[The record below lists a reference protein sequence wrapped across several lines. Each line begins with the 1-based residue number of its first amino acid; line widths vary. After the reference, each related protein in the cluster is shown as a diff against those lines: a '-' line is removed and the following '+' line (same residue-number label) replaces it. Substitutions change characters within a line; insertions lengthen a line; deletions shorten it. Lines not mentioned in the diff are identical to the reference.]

1 MMIEHDHERSAAGIL
16 RFCLSVVSCLYCVL
30 LFFFLPLFFHDK
42 YFDIGVSKYRF
53 FFCITTG
60 MLAVTALLTA
70 AYIAVRLKN
79 KETDPVLIIERIKDI
94 SMVDKAA
101 LIYLLAC
108 FISYFLSPYNTWAIG
123 FKNVENPPLTGRT
136 GWSMGLISQV
146 LFVGIYFTISRFSD
160 RAFRK
165 IIMGALFAGSLIS
178 SILAILNRFSV
189 DPLGFYAG
197 ISPYY
202 RILFLSTLGQATW
215 YSSYLSTVFPVGLA
229 MFIYER
235 RSHYRGFYVLYIIVS
250 SMSLVTQ
257 NSDSA
262 YIALCA
268 ALLVLFA
275 FALDSN
281 NYFTR
286 YFQLII
292 LILLSFRLAGLLQLA
307 FPDSAVLPDRLSLFF
322 SKSTAALVVTV
333 ILIILYIAYSVFQM
347 THDIVIRRVRIIRTA
362 VLMLAMIAVVFLAS
376 VLILSA
382 YGIYVPFLKS
392 DYFIFNDNWG
402 NGRGFTW
409 RITMEMFAKLP
420 LTNKLFGVGPDCY
433 ANYAYE
439 FRSAQMRA
447 VWGDKVLANAHN
459 EWLNTLFTLGIFG
472 FLSYAGFFAVSFVS
486 FINKKRA
493 YALSI
498 AAAAVI
504 AAYVGHNFF
513 CYQQVLCTPFVFA
526 IIGLCTA
533 IEKSFRRRKGAY
545 RRAGTGTEKTP
556 GKKHM
561 L

>member
-1 MMIEHDHERSAAGIL
+1 MMIEHDREGSAAGIL
-16 RFCLSVVSCLYCVL
+16 RFCLSLVSCLYCVL
-30 LFFFLPLFFHDK
+30 LFLFLPLVFHDK
-42 YFDIGVSKYRF
+42 YFDIGVTKYRF
-53 FFCITTG
+53 FFIITMG
-60 MLAVTALLTA
+60 MLLVTALLYA
-70 AYIAVRLKN
+70 GYIAVRLIN

-94 SMVDKAA
+94 SPVDKAA
-101 LIYLLAC
+101 LIYLLVC
-108 FISYFLSPYNTWAIG
+108 FISYFMSSYNTWAIG
-123 FKNVENPPLTGRT
+123 FKNVENPPLTGRS

-146 LFVGIYFTISRFSD
+146 MFVGIYFSISRFAD

-165 IIMGALFAGSLIS
+165 IIMGSLFAGSLIS
-178 SILAILNRFSV
+178 SLLAILNRFSV
-189 DPLGFYAG
+189 DPLGFYTG

-202 RILFLSTLGQATW
+202 KILFLSTLGQATW
-215 YSSYLSTVFPVGLA
+215 YSSYLCTILPVGLA

-235 RSHYRGFYVLYIIVS
+235 RNRYRGFYVLYIIVS
-250 SMSLVTQ
+250 SLSLVTQ

-268 ALLVLFA
+268 ALLVLFV

-292 LILLSFRLAGLLQLA
+292 IILLSFRLAGLLQLV
-307 FPDSAVLPDRLSLFF
+307 FPEEAVLGDRLSLFF
-322 SKSTAALVVTV
+322 SRSRSVLVFTI
-333 ILIILYIAYSVFQM
+333 ILIILYIVYSVYQI

-362 VLMLAMIAVVFLAS
+362 VLVLAMIVVVFMAS
-376 VLILSA
+376 ALILSA
-382 YGIYVPFLKS
+382 YGIYIPFLKS
-392 DYFIFNDNWG
+392 EYFIFNDDWG

-409 RITMEMFAKLP
+409 RITMEMFRSLP

-447 VWGDKVLANAHN
+447 RWGDQVLANAHN
-459 EWLNTLFTLGIFG
+459 EWLNTFFTLGIAG
-472 FLSYAGFFAVSFVS
+472 LLSYAGFFAVSFIT

-498 AAAAVI
+498 AAAAAI
-504 AAYVGHNFF
+504 AAYAGHNFF
-513 CYQQVLCTPFVFA
+513 CYQQVLCTPYIFA

-533 IEKSFRRRKGAY
+533 FEKNSRRRKD
-545 RRAGTGTEKTP
+545 RRT
-556 GKKHM
+556 
-561 L
+561 LSS

>member
-1 MMIEHDHERSAAGIL
+1 MMIEHDREISAAGIL
-16 RFCLSVVSCLYCVL
+16 RFCLSVVSCLYCIL
-30 LFFFLPLFFHDK
+30 LFFFLPLVFHDK
-42 YFDIGVSKYRF
+42 YFDIGAFKYRF
-53 FFCITTG
+53 FFWITAG
-60 MLAVTALLTA
+60 MLLTTALLSA
-70 AYIAVRLKN
+70 GYIAVRLIN

-94 SMVDKAA
+94 SIVDKAA

-108 FISYFLSPYNTWAIG
+108 FISYFMSPYNTWAIG
-123 FKNVENPPLTGRT
+123 FRNVENPPLTGRS
-136 GWSMGLISQV
+136 GWNMGLVSQV
-146 LFVGIYFTISRFSD
+146 FFVGIYFTISRFTD

-165 IIMGALFAGSLIS
+165 IIMGSLFAGSLICS
-178 SILAILNRFSV
+178 ALAILNRFSV
-189 DPLGFYAG
+189 DPLGFYSG

-202 RILFLSTLGQATW
+202 KILFLSTLGQATW
-215 YSSYLSTVFPVGLA
+215 YSSYLSTVLPVGLA

-235 RSHYRGFYVLYIIVS
+235 RGRYRGFYVLYIIVS
-250 SMSLVTQ
+250 SLSLVTQ

-268 ALLVLFA
+268 ALLVLFV

-292 LILLSFRLAGLLQLA
+292 LILLSFRLAGLLQFA
-307 FPDSAVLPDRLSLFF
+307 FPDRAVLPDRLSLFF
-322 SKSTAALVVTV
+322 SKSTAVLVVTV
-333 ILIILYIAYSVFQM
+333 ILIILYIIYSVFQIK
-347 THDIVIRRVRIIRTA
+347 HDIVIRRVRIMRTA
-362 VLMLAMIAVVFLAS
+362 VLVLVMIAAVFMAS
-376 VLILSA
+376 ALILSA
-382 YGIYVPFLKS
+382 YGIYVPFIKS

-409 RITMEMFAKLP
+409 RITMEMFGSLP

-439 FRSAQMRA
+439 FRSAEMGA
-447 VWGDKVLANAHN
+447 MWGDKVLANAHN
-459 EWLNTLFTLGIFG
+459 EWLNTLFTMGIVG
-472 FLSYAGFFAVSFVS
+472 LLSYAGFFAVSFVT

-504 AAYVGHNFF
+504 AAYAGHNFF
-513 CYQQVLCTPFVFA
+513 CYQQVLCTPYVFA

-533 IEKSFRRRKGAY
+533 FEKNFRRRKASY
-545 RRAGTGTEKTP
+545 HRTGKTR
-556 GKKHM
+556 KEV
-561 L
+561 